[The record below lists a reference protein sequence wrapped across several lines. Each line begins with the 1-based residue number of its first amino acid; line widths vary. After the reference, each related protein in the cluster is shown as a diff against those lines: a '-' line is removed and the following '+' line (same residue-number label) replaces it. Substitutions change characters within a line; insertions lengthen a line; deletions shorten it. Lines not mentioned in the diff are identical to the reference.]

1 MVPDNKKRHV
11 VSYENMSEEVAK
23 KLGKGLSEIFGDDID
38 NFLNEID
45 SGSSSATTGSAKVK
59 ISEIRP
65 NPYQPRKEFDQ
76 TGLQELADSIKE
88 NGVFQP
94 ILVRKSLQGYE
105 LVAGERRLRA
115 SKLAGLKE
123 IPVIVKDFS
132 DKEMME
138 ISLLENIQRKDL
150 TPIEEAS
157 AYEQLI
163 KKLNYTQEQLAKR
176 IGKSRANVTNLL
188 RLLTL
193 PNEVQKLVND
203 GKLSYG
209 QARTLLALDSEDKII
224 DLANRCV
231 KEGLSVRELEDLTRK
246 PAPKGK
252 DKKQKK
258 KANPYIE
265 DVKNRMQRK
274 LATKVE
280 ISDKAI
286 TIRYNNTNDLNR
298 ILEKLGM
305 LDD

>member
-1 MVPDNKKRHV
+1 MAK
-11 VSYENMSEEVAK
+11 K
-23 KLGKGLSEIFGDDID
+23 KLGKGLTEIFGDDID
-38 NFLNEID
+38 NFLEEID
-45 SGSSSATTGSAKVK
+45 NGSTSATTGTAKIK

-76 TGLQELADSIKE
+76 AGLQELADSIKE

-94 ILVRKSLQGYE
+94 VLVRKSLSGYE

-123 IPVIVKDFS
+123 IPVIIKNFG

-150 TPIEEAS
+150 TPIEEAN

-163 KKLNYTQEQLAKR
+163 KKLNYTQDQLAKR

-209 QARTLLALDSEDKII
+209 QARTLLALDSEDKIV
-224 DLANRCV
+224 DLAKRCV
-231 KEGLSVRELEDLTRK
+231 KEGLSVRELENLTRK
-246 PAPKGK
+246 PTS
-252 DKKQKK
+252 KKVKKSEPKK
-258 KANPYIE
+258 KNPYIE
-265 DVKNRMQRK
+265 DVRNRMQKK
-274 LATKVE
+274 LGTKVE

-286 TIRYNNTNDLNR
+286 TIRYNNTRDLNR
-298 ILEKLGM
+298 ILDKLGM
-305 LDD
+305 IED

>member
-1 MVPDNKKRHV
+1 MAK
-11 VSYENMSEEVAK
+11 K

-45 SGSSSATTGSAKVK
+45 SGSTAATTGTAKLK
-59 ISEIRP
+59 LSEIRP
-65 NPYQPRKEFDQ
+65 NPYQPRKDFDKNE
-76 TGLQELADSIKE
+76 LQELADSIKE

-94 ILVRKSLQGYE
+94 ILVRKSLSGYE

-123 IPVIVKDFS
+123 IPVIIKDFN

-150 TPIEEAS
+150 TPIEEAN

-163 KKLNYTQEQLAKR
+163 KKLNYTQDQLAKR

-193 PNEVQKLVND
+193 PNEVQKLVSD
-203 GKLSYG
+203 SKLSYG

-231 KEGLSVRELEDLTRK
+231 KEGLSVRQLEDLTRK
-246 PAPKGK
+246 PAPKAGG
-252 DKKQKK
+252 KQKPK
-258 KANPYIE
+258 KKNPYIE
-265 DVKNRMQRK
+265 DVKDRMQRK

-286 TIRYNNTNDLNR
+286 TIRYNSTKDLNR

-305 LDD
+305 IEE

>member
-1 MVPDNKKRHV
+1 MAK
-11 VSYENMSEEVAK
+11 K

-45 SGSSSATTGSAKVK
+45 SGSTAATTGTAKLK
-59 ISEIRP
+59 LSEIRP
-65 NPYQPRKEFDQ
+65 NPYQPRKDFDKNE
-76 TGLQELADSIKE
+76 LQELADSIKE

-94 ILVRKSLQGYE
+94 ILVRKSLSGYE

-123 IPVIVKDFS
+123 IPVIIKDFN

-150 TPIEEAS
+150 TPIEEAN

-163 KKLNYTQEQLAKR
+163 KKLNYTQDQLAKR

-193 PNEVQKLVND
+193 PNEVQKLVSD
-203 GKLSYG
+203 SKLSYG

-231 KEGLSVRELEDLTRK
+231 KEGLSVRQLEDLTRK
-246 PAPKGK
+246 PTPKAGGK
-252 DKKQKK
+252 QEPKK
-258 KANPYIE
+258 KNPYIE
-265 DVKNRMQRK
+265 DVKDRMQRK

-286 TIRYNNTNDLNR
+286 TIRYNSTKDLNR

-305 LDD
+305 IEE

>member
-1 MVPDNKKRHV
+1 MAK
-11 VSYENMSEEVAK
+11 K

-45 SGSSSATTGSAKVK
+45 SGSTAATTGTAKLK
-59 ISEIRP
+59 LSEIRP
-65 NPYQPRKEFDQ
+65 NPYQPRKDFDKNE
-76 TGLQELADSIKE
+76 LQELADSIKE

-94 ILVRKSLQGYE
+94 ILVRKSLSGYE

-123 IPVIVKDFS
+123 IPVIIKDFN

-150 TPIEEAS
+150 TPIEEAN

-163 KKLNYTQEQLAKR
+163 KKLNYTQDQLAKR

-193 PNEVQKLVND
+193 PNEVQKLVSD
-203 GKLSYG
+203 SKLSYG

-224 DLANRCV
+224 NLANRCV
-231 KEGLSVRELEDLTRK
+231 KEGLSVRQLEDLTRK
-246 PAPKGK
+246 PTPKAGG
-252 DKKQKK
+252 KK
-258 KANPYIE
+258 KLKKKNPYIE
-265 DVKNRMQRK
+265 DVKDRMQRK

-280 ISDKAI
+280 ITDKAI
-286 TIRYNNTNDLNR
+286 TIRYNSTKDLNR

-305 LDD
+305 IEE

>member
-1 MVPDNKKRHV
+1 MAK
-11 VSYENMSEEVAK
+11 K

-45 SGSSSATTGSAKVK
+45 SGSTAATTGTAKLK
-59 ISEIRP
+59 LSEIRP
-65 NPYQPRKEFDQ
+65 NPYQPRKDFNKNE
-76 TGLQELADSIKE
+76 LQELADSIKE

-94 ILVRKSLQGYE
+94 ILVRKSLSGYE

-123 IPVIVKDFS
+123 IPVIIKDFN

-150 TPIEEAS
+150 TPIEEAN

-163 KKLNYTQEQLAKR
+163 KKLNYTQDQLAKR

-193 PNEVQKLVND
+193 PNEVQKLVSD
-203 GKLSYG
+203 SKLSYG

-231 KEGLSVRELEDLTRK
+231 KEGLSVRQLEDLTRK
-246 PAPKGK
+246 PAPKAGG
-252 DKKQKK
+252 KQKPK
-258 KANPYIE
+258 KKNPYIE
-265 DVKNRMQRK
+265 DVKDRMQRK

-286 TIRYNNTNDLNR
+286 TIRYNSTKDLNR

-305 LDD
+305 IED

>member
-1 MVPDNKKRHV
+1 MAK
-11 VSYENMSEEVAK
+11 K
-23 KLGKGLSEIFGDDID
+23 KLGKGLTEIFGDDID
-38 NFLNEID
+38 NFLEEID
-45 SGSSSATTGSAKVK
+45 NGSTSATTGTAKIK

-76 TGLQELADSIKE
+76 AGLQELADSIKE

-94 ILVRKSLQGYE
+94 VLVRKSLSGYE

-123 IPVIVKDFS
+123 IPVIIKNFG

-150 TPIEEAS
+150 TPIEEAN

-163 KKLNYTQEQLAKR
+163 KKLNYTQDQLAKR

-209 QARTLLALDSEDKII
+209 QARTLLALDSEDKIV
-224 DLANRCV
+224 DLAKRCV
-231 KEGLSVRELEDLTRK
+231 KEGLSVRELENLTRK
-246 PAPKGK
+246 PTS
-252 DKKQKK
+252 KKVTKSEPKK
-258 KANPYIE
+258 KNPYIE
-265 DVKNRMQRK
+265 DVRNRMQKK
-274 LATKVE
+274 LGTKVE

-286 TIRYNNTNDLNR
+286 TIRYNNTRDLNR
-298 ILEKLGM
+298 ILDKLGM
-305 LDD
+305 IED

>member
-1 MVPDNKKRHV
+1 MAN
-11 VSYENMSEEVAK
+11 K
-23 KLGKGLSEIFGDDID
+23 KLGKGLSEIFGNDID

-45 SGSSSATTGSAKVK
+45 NGSASATTGTAKIK
-59 ISEIRP
+59 LSEIRP
-65 NPYQPRKEFDQ
+65 NPYQPRKDFDQ

-94 ILVRKSLQGYE
+94 ILVRKSLSGYE

-123 IPVIVKDFS
+123 IPVIIKNFN

-163 KKLNYTQEQLAKR
+163 KKLNYTQDQLAKR
-176 IGKSRANVTNLL
+176 LGKSRANVTNLL

-193 PNEVQKLVND
+193 PSEVQNLVNK

-231 KEGLSVRELEDLTRK
+231 KEGLSVRELENMTKK
-246 PAPKGK
+246 PS
-252 DKKQKK
+252 K
-258 KANPYIE
+258 KAPVSQPKKRNPYIE
-265 DVKNRMQRK
+265 DVRERMQKK
-274 LATKVE
+274 LGTKVE

-286 TIRYNNTNDLNR
+286 TIRYNNTKDLNR

-305 LDD
+305 IED

>member
-1 MVPDNKKRHV
+1 MMDKQHC
-11 VSYENMSEEVAK
+11 
-23 KLGKGLSEIFGDDID
+23 L
-38 NFLNEID
+38 
-45 SGSSSATTGSAKVK
+45 
-59 ISEIRP
+59 
-65 NPYQPRKEFDQ
+65 
-76 TGLQELADSIKE
+76 
-88 NGVFQP
+88 FQ
-94 ILVRKSLQGYE
+94 I
-105 LVAGERRLRA
+105 
-115 SKLAGLKE
+115 
-123 IPVIVKDFS
+123 
-132 DKEMME
+132 
-138 ISLLENIQRKDL
+138 
-150 TPIEEAS
+150 
-157 AYEQLI
+157 I

-246 PAPKGK
+246 AAPKGK

-258 KANPYIE
+258 KTNPYIE

-305 LDD
+305 LDDQAIKFGCLFYID